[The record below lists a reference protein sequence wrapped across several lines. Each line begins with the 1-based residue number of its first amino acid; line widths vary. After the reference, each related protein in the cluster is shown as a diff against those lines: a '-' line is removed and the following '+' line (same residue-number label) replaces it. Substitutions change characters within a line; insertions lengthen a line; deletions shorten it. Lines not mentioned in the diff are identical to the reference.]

1 MSKQELP
8 ASRDLNPEV
17 EQILRDP
24 AASFWIKE
32 AVQTALAR
40 DPVDAADDA
49 DVLAEA
55 LSRRC
60 RRLLHSEMSTS
71 MRSVDFFSEPLILP
85 SCHVCGTRMEPVCPQ
100 CGATSKPTA
109 PATAFPK

>member
-60 RRLLHSEMSTS
+60 RRLLHNEMSTS
-71 MRSVDFFSEPLILP
+71 GRSVDFFSEPLILP